1 MTELKEIPT
10 EELVEEL
17 KRRREENTTPRWYF
31 KSKLIDYE
39 LTLLEEARINAKNH
53 AKFNPELASSA
64 IRLAEVL
71 LND

>member
-10 EELVEEL
+10 DKLVEEL
-17 KRRREENTTPRWYF
+17 KRRREENTVPRWY
-31 KSKLIDYE
+31 
-39 LTLLEEARINAKNH
+39 
-53 AKFNPELASSA
+53 FNPELASSA

>member
-1 MTELKEIPT
+1 MTDLKEIST
-10 EELVEEL
+10 DELVEEL
-17 KRRREENTTPRWYF
+17 RSRGENTMPRLYF

-64 IRLAEVL
+64 IKLAEVL

>member
-1 MTELKEIPT
+1 MTDLKEIST
-10 EELVEEL
+10 DELVEEL
-17 KRRREENTTPRWYF
+17 RSRGENTMPRWYF